1 MWRYALKKLSE
12 GVAIAF
18 GLVTVVFF
26 LFDVLP
32 GDPARMMLG
41 QREDSAQLEA
51 LRAKYGFDQP
61 LLFRY
66 TAYLNDLSPVSVYR
80 TDGPRAWS
88 SERQGGVVVVQSAHR
103 VCVLKRPFLRFS
115 YQQADRSVSSILA
128 AVFPNTALLA
138 LCALLFA
145 TLVGM
150 ALGIVSAL
158 YPHTVLDRFLLLFGS
173 VGMSLPS
180 FLSAILVAWI
190 FGFLWHDWTGLP
202 MSGNL
207 RELDDYGENWLFRPQ
222 NLILPAFTL
231 GIRPLGVIAQL
242 VRGNLLEVMGRD
254 MVRTAH
260 SKGLSPW
267 RVLWAHSLPN
277 ALTPVI
283 TAVSGWFASM
293 LAGAVFV
300 ETIFGWNGLGKEI
313 VRALELLDLPV
324 VMGAVLLIGIVFIAL
339 QLCVDL
345 LFAWLDPRIRDS
357 LSAS

>member
-51 LRAKYGFDQP
+51 LRAKFGFDQP
-61 LLFRY
+61 LWVRY
-66 TAYLNDLSPVSVYR
+66 TSYLNDLSPLSVYR
-80 TDGPRAWS
+80 VEGPRAWS
-88 SERQGGVVVVQSAHR
+88 ADRQGGVVFFTSGNR
-103 VCVLKRPFLRFS
+103 VGVLKKPFLRFS

-128 AVFPNTALLA
+128 SVFPNTALLA
-138 LCALLFA
+138 LCSLVFA
-145 TLVGM
+145 AIVGLG
-150 ALGIVSAL
+150 LGIVSAL
-158 YPHTVLDRFLLLFGS
+158 YPHTFLDRFLLFAGS
-173 VGMSLPS
+173 VGMALPS
-180 FLSAILVAWI
+180 FLSAILIAWI

-207 RELDDYGENWLFRPQ
+207 RELDDYGEAWLFRPQ

-242 VRGNLLEVMGRD
+242 VRGNVLEVMGRD

-260 SKGLSPW
+260 SKGLSPL
-267 RVLWAHSLPN
+267 RVLWAHALPN

-283 TAVSGWFASM
+283 TAISGWFASM

-300 ETIFGWNGLGKEI
+300 ETIFGWNGLGKEM

-324 VMGAVLLIGIVFIAL
+324 VMGAVLLIGLVFIVL

-345 LFAWLDPRIRDS
+345 LFAWLDPRIRDALRS
-357 LSAS
+357 G